1 MDLVGRVCFRFSSK
15 NIYSFFLIKKSLV
28 GLSKEE
34 ENSIYIYIYE
44 RHINYSF
51 CKICYEELKKLLK

>member
-34 ENSIYIYIYE
+34 ENSIYIYMKDTLII
-44 RHINYSF
+44 HFVKFVMKN
-51 CKICYEELKKLLK
+51 